1 MPKFKATR
9 AFWLIA
15 LALAFLLGWYL
26 WGPSGTPPGQP
37 PLTSLS
43 QENFRQLAR
52 DFNSA
57 SGGPRLVLL
66 LSPT

>member
-1 MPKFKATR
+1 AKFKATR

-15 LALAFLLGWYL
+15 LALAFLLVWYL
-26 WGPSGTPPGQP
+26 WGPAGTPPGQP

-43 QENFRQLAR
+43 QENFEQLAR